1 MSSPVRT
8 VTTSGIESAA
18 AASRETISACAC
30 GERSTAAWAVPGRSP
45 TSSAKRS
52 SLPAGLDYPRKG
64 DVLVVFDL
72 DWLGRRAGEL
82 ITLIDELDRRG
93 IGFRA
98 LNSPMETIAP
108 AGQTFLQ
115 IRTAFVEME
124 RNVIRKRI
132 IEGEKAARA
141 RGRKG
146 ERPRTITAK
155 TLRYARRLTAY
166 RSRSIP
172 ALCRELGGLPTS
184 TLNHYLAAD
193 GTPAGPGRRLLEA

>member
-1 MSSPVRT
+1 MTLDTDFAAQVLDRQLDT
-8 VTTSGIESAA
+8 LNEAGCERVYEDCASG
-18 AASRETISACAC
+18 AAS
-30 GERSTAAWAVPGRSP
+30 
-45 TSSAKRS
+45 KRP

-155 TLRYARRLTAY
+155 KLRYARRLTAY
-166 RSRSIP
+166 RSHSIP

-193 GTPAGPGRRLLEA
+193 GTPEGPGRRLLEA